1 MFDFKLEDDDQ
12 DSKLEINEKVLDEF
26 NVELTKATAEQIK
39 DQVRYNVIPSLGPK
53 NFIGEALEY
62 LKENAIPITDESV
75 TKYSIS
81 IFTEFVNNIDELIQY
96 DEASNRIII
105 SPFITA
111 LEYGDLYRPVL
122 KTITRAIDQ
131 AYPETSN

>member
-1 MFDFKLEDDDQ
+1 MFDFNIEDDDQ
-12 DSKLEINEKVLDEF
+12 ESELVLNEKALDEF
-26 NVELTKATAEQIK
+26 KVELTRATAEQIK
-39 DQVRYNVIPSLGPK
+39 DQVKYNVIPSLGPK

-62 LKENAIPITDESV
+62 MKENTIQVTDESV
-75 TKYSIS
+75 TNYSTL
-81 IFTEFVNNIDELIQY
+81 IFTQFVNNIDDLIQY